1 MPSQHAQVLVPGDA
15 GDLHD
20 VQSLCEQLRDC
31 LVAKTSERRYS
42 MAARRIA
49 RVQERFTASVVTPTK
64 MSPCRVRAH
73 LGSEQQHGAQGS

>member
-1 MPSQHAQVLVPGDA
+1 
-15 GDLHD
+15 
-20 VQSLCEQLRDC
+20 
-31 LVAKTSERRYS
+31 

-73 LGSEQQHGAQGS
+73 LGSEQQHGVQGS